1 MVDTKRHLQMG
12 EKLEEVIIDR
22 GKNGSI
28 YQEYILDI
36 LFTI

>member
-1 MVDTKRHLQMG
+1 MVGTKIHVQID

-28 YQEYILDI
+28 YQECVLDI